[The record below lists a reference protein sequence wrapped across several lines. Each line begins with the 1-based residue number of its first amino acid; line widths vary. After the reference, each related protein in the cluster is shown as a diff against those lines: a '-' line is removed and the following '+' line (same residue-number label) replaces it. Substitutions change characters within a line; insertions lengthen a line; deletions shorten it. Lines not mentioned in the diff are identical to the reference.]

1 MRQAALSRLLDE
13 SKRRLDGFDV
23 HGIPSEEYRRA
34 AYSLYEIVKDLHT
47 ALIEVE
53 REFEDAYAAFKKI
66 VEKQEAQR
74 ARDFIGSI
82 IAEAEDEGKKEKPKA
97 ITGNYL

>member
-23 HGIPSEEYRRA
+23 HGIPNEEYRRA
-34 AYSLYEIVKDLHT
+34 VYLLYEIVKDLHT
-47 ALIEVE
+47 ALMEVE
-53 REFEDAYAAFKKI
+53 REFEDAYEAFKKI
-66 VEKQEAQR
+66 VEKQESQR

-82 IAEAEDEGKKEKPKA
+82 IAEAEDDEKKSKPKS